1 MNARHLVVVIPGIGG
16 SVLER
21 TRPDGRGARAWDAGP
36 KGIAGLL
43 VRPGRLSLDEEPE
56 LRPVGLITSKHLLP
70 GWTVVHGYEG
80 LVQGVGAGV
89 PGARIDFGHPE
100 RPDPH
105 ADVLLFPYD
114 FRRSIAEAA
123 DRLAAQIH
131 LRLAGL
137 SAAERR
143 GRVVVVAHSM
153 GGLVARYWLGVL
165 GGWRE
170 CRALITLGTPHRG
183 APKALD
189 WLVNGV
195 RVGGVPLPRTS
206 RVIRGWPSVAELLP
220 RYPMIL
226 DTGGLS
232 GPPRDVPDAAER
244 DDGGRRIL
252 YPHQL
257 PLDWLRPHA
266 RRAFDLHR
274 EIETAWAEIPRS
286 GTEMRPRFSWS
297 HPTLTAG
304 HWDGTRLWF
313 TREQPDW
320 LAPDGWEDDLGDG
333 TVPAAS
339 AVPIEDSDRDT
350 SGMRTR
356 ERHGPLAAAD
366 WVGPLIGG
374 YLRRDGLARLRGGDE
389 RPVSLGL
396 ELAEAYLPDAPIP
409 VRATVLGQSGEAA
422 SQAPAD
428 PLWAVA
434 RPDGDPDAEPVAV
447 PLEWDARTRDFRGE
461 LPAAAPGLHTVTVT
475 AQDVPGGG
483 DLSVGE
489 TLAVIDGEEE

>member
-1 MNARHLVVVIPGIGG
+1 MSARHLVVVIPGIGG

-21 TRPDGRGARAWDAGP
+21 TRPDGRTARAWDASP
-36 KGIAGLL
+36 KGIAGLPW
-43 VRPGRLSLDEEPE
+43 RPGRLSLEEEPH
-56 LRPVGLITSKHLLP
+56 LRPVGLITSKRLLP

-80 LVQGVGAGV
+80 LVQGVAAGF
-89 PGARIDFGHPE
+89 PDARIDVGHPE
-100 RPDPH
+100 RPDPR

-114 FRRSIAEAA
+114 FRRGIAEAA
-123 DRLAAQIH
+123 DRLAARIH

-165 GGWRE
+165 QGWRE

-195 RVGGVPLPRTS
+195 RIGGVPLPRTS

-226 DTGGLS
+226 DTS
-232 GPPRDVPDAAER
+232 EPAGPPRDAPGAAAR
-244 DDGGRRIL
+244 DGGGRRIL

-266 RRAFDLHR
+266 TRAFDLHR
-274 EIETAWAEIPRS
+274 RIEAAWAEIPRS
-286 GTEMRPRFSWS
+286 GTETRPRFSWS

-304 HWDGTRLWF
+304 HWDGTRLRV
-313 TREQPDW
+313 THEQPDW
-320 LAPDGWEDDLGDG
+320 LAPAGWEDDLGDG

-339 AVPIEDSDRDT
+339 AVPIEDGDRDT

-374 YLRRDGLARLRGGDE
+374 YLRREGLARLRGGEE
-389 RPVSLGL
+389 RPISLGL
-396 ELAEAYLPDAPIP
+396 ELAEAYLPGAPVP
-409 VRATVLGQSGEAA
+409 VRATVLGNGRAA
-422 SQAPAD
+422 SREPVD

-434 RPDGDPDAEPVAV
+434 RPDGDPHADPVAV
-447 PLEWDARTRDFRGE
+447 ALEWDARTRDYRGE
-461 LPAAAPGLHTVTVT
+461 LPAAEPGLHTVTVT
-475 AQDVPGGG
+475 ARDVPGGG
-483 DLSVGE
+483 DLAVTE
-489 TLAVIDGEEE
+489 TLAVLDGDET